1 MRPCHITKKP
11 VFLVALAG
19 IVFGGGIYGF
29 RNLGAWL
36 VVSDPLPS
44 SLDVLF
50 TLGGEDSR
58 FVYSKELYARYPRA
72 IWLISYPSATIVRA
86 LKTEGFDTSRIA
98 VVDTCQNTRSEIAFL
113 KKWLSLSF
121 SSMRR
126 PGALGAAT
134 ARTTSGDSLTI
145 GIISNWYHM
154 RRIKVIVDRQLPK
167 GAYSLYYL
175 PASITTDPY
184 RYSYKKWWQ
193 QKAVR
198 SIVCLEWEKIL
209 LYWVKHV

>member
-1 MRPCHITKKP
+1 MRPCATKKT
-11 VFLVALAG
+11 VFLIAFAG
-19 IVFGGGIYGF
+19 IIIGGGIYGF

-44 SLDVLF
+44 SLDVFF

-58 FVYSKELYARYPRA
+58 LVYSQELYARYPRA
-72 IWLISYPSATIVRA
+72 IWLISYPSAAISRA
-86 LKTEGFDTSRIA
+86 LKKEGFDTSRIA

-113 KKWLSLSF
+113 SQRLSLAF
-121 SSMRR
+121 PHLFR
-126 PGALGAAT
+126 PAALKAAT
-134 ARTTSGDSLTI
+134 TGDSDDSLKI

-175 PASITTDPY
+175 PASIATDPY
-184 RYSYKKWWQ
+184 RYSYKKWWR
-193 QKAVR
+193 KKVVR
-198 SIVCLEWEKIL
+198 SIVFLEWEKIL
-209 LYWVKHV
+209 LYLVRHV